1 MLRHTCYRLSGVVI
15 AAAAL
20 AACDDVATHPR
31 DALDSSFA
39 ILDGARAPRTSS
51 FSRRW
56 CRRPATPARSTA
68 RYVATINGGTLP
80 IRFRIETAPAPLS
93 ADLIDPSSTSSGL
106 FGGEVLALQ
115 FNVDFSDAGLISG
128 SAGLAFGDTN
138 VADALDYAHR

>member
-1 MLRHTCYRLSGVVI
+1 LPS
-15 AAAAL
+15 
-20 AACDDVATHPR
+20 
-31 DALDSSFA
+31 
-39 ILDGARAPRTSS
+39 
-51 FSRRW
+51 
-56 CRRPATPARSTA
+56 STA
-68 RYVATINGGTLP
+68 RAHRALLLSPADGAGAQLLRHVRRHAVATINGGTLP